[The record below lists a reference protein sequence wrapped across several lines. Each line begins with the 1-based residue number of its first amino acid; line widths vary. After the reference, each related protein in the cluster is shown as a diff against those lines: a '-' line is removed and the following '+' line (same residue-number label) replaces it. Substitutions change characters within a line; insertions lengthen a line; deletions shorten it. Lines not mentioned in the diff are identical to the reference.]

1 MHRLILPGL
10 VLAFSFL
17 SLMIGAIP
25 FSFGALSALDEQTL
39 HLLIHSRFPRT
50 LSLLVSGMSLASA
63 GAIMQLMTA
72 NRFVTPTTGST
83 TEWAKLGLLITL
95 LWVPQASVLTKTLFT
110 LLFAFGGTLSFLLIL
125 RNIKLKEAAMVPLIG
140 IIYGNIISSVT
151 TYLGYRH
158 DLIQSVQS
166 WVQGNFALVLKG
178 RYEVLFLS
186 IPCLVLAVVY
196 ANRFTVISMG
206 RDISHS
212 LGVRYATTLQV
223 GLVIVSVIS
232 SLVLVTVGVIPFVGL
247 VIPNIVSLFKGDNL
261 EKNILAIAFSGGLF
275 LLICDIIS
283 RVVIHPFEI
292 PISVTASIIGCIL
305 FITFLIYRRHHA
317 A

>member
-1 MHRLILPGL
+1 
-10 VLAFSFL
+10 
-17 SLMIGAIP
+17 
-25 FSFGALSALDEQTL
+25 
-39 HLLIHSRFPRT
+39 
-50 LSLLVSGMSLASA
+50 
-63 GAIMQLMTA
+63 
-72 NRFVTPTTGST
+72 
-83 TEWAKLGLLITL
+83 L

-110 LLFAFGGTLSFLLIL
+110 FLFAFGGTLSFLLIL

>member
-1 MHRLILPGL
+1 MQRLILPGL
-10 VLAFSFL
+10 VLVFSFF
-17 SLMIGAIP
+17 SLFIGASP
-25 FSFGALSALDEQTL
+25 LSMNALHETTL

-50 LSLLVSGMSLASA
+50 LSLLVSGMSLATA
-63 GAIMQLMTA
+63 GAIMQLLTA

-95 LWVPQASVLTKTLFT
+95 LWFPQAGVPTKTLFT
-110 LLFAFGGTLSFLLIL
+110 FLFAFGGTLSFLFIL
-125 RNIKLKEAAMVPLIG
+125 RKIQIKEAAIVPLIG

-151 TYLGYRH
+151 LYLGYQH

-206 RDISHS
+206 KDISHT
-212 LGVRYATTLQV
+212 LGIRYTTTLQV
-223 GLVIVSVIS
+223 GLIIVSVIS

-261 EKNILAIAFSGGLF
+261 EKNILVIAFSGGLF

-292 PISVTASIIGCIL
+292 PISVTAAVAGCIL
-305 FITFLIYRRHHA
+305 FITFLLYRRRHA